1 MSLTQILAKKT
12 VFVQALC
19 EQQHHQFNTLTIVLT
34 GYLDFAMKGYMGQR
48 IDALKFSQTGEK
60 HGLQGNANNF
70 WNDISR

>member
-1 MSLTQILAKKT
+1 
-12 VFVQALC
+12 
-19 EQQHHQFNTLTIVLT
+19 VLT

-48 IDALKFSQTGEK
+48 IDALNFSQTGEK